1 LVSPIIPTG
10 TGYNRLSYYRPD
22 YERGRLVYVGQA
34 YVCLNAL
41 KAKPK
46 LYEPPIET
54 CIQDPN

>member
-1 LVSPIIPTG
+1 MSPIIPTG

-41 KAKPK
+41 KPK